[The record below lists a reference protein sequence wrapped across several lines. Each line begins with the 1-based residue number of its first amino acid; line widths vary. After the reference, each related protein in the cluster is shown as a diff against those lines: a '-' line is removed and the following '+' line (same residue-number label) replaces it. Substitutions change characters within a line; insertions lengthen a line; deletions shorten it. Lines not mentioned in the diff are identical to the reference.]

1 MSEVVCLHCRA
12 AADASHRFCG
22 RCGTPLH
29 VRCTA
34 CLALLAPGLEF
45 CTNCGHPMTAA
56 LSGPA
61 AGREER
67 RTISVLFVDMAGFTG
82 LGERLDPEDLRQ
94 LQLAYFAT
102 ASTVVRRYGGI
113 LEKYVGDAVMAVFGV
128 PVESEHD
135 AVRAVAAGLEVQR
148 ELDDR
153 PLAGRYRMRIRVGV
167 ATGEAVVDLAA
178 AHNSGEAMVSGDVVA
193 TAARLQALA
202 PDGGVL
208 VSAATRRATTGSVR
222 YAEPP
227 RQVTIAGKSQPT
239 TVYLAEGLAGRIDLD
254 DDTVPLAGRS
264 HELDLIASALVR
276 SVREREPRLISI
288 VGEHGVGKSRLVRE
302 IVRRMHSTPEVMV
315 RWREGRC
322 PPYNENG
329 PYGALSHIVKAQAE
343 LQDTDDEATARER
356 LAAALAEVVAPAD
369 VDRLTE
375 LLGPLAGLPGR
386 SVNAGEIESA
396 WREVLVALARNM
408 PTVLAVEDLHFAN
421 PAMLRFLTGLVETVD
436 DVPLIVLCTYRP
448 ELLEDRPAWAGGPP
462 GTLAVSL
469 GPLRGKAA
477 RELILGLLRR
487 YRLPEALA
495 ERLCAI
501 TGGNPMYAV
510 EYVRMLAER
519 TGGEVDPDAD
529 LTIPETVHGVLA
541 SRIDLLTGVQRAVL
555 HAAAVLGESVWPGAV
570 AAMLELPA
578 EEVV

>member
-1 MSEVVCLHCRA
+1 
-12 AADASHRFCG
+12 
-22 RCGTPLH
+22 
-29 VRCTA
+29 
-34 CLALLAPGLEF
+34 
-45 CTNCGHPMTAA
+45 
-56 LSGPA
+56 
-61 AGREER
+61 
-67 RTISVLFVDMAGFTG
+67 
-82 LGERLDPEDLRQ
+82 
-94 LQLAYFAT
+94 
-102 ASTVVRRYGGI
+102 YGGI
-113 LEKYVGDAVMAVFGV
+113 LEKYVGDAIMAVFGI

-135 AVRAVAAGLEVQR
+135 AVRAVAAGLDMQR

-153 PLAGRYRMRIRVGV
+153 PLAGRYRMRVRVGV
-167 ATGEAVVDLAA
+167 ATGEALVDLAA

-227 RQVTIAGKSQPT
+227 RQVTIAGKSRPA

-264 HELDLIASALVR
+264 HELDL
-276 SVREREPRLISI
+276 
-288 VGEHGVGKSRLVRE
+288 
-302 IVRRMHSTPEVMV
+302 
-315 RWREGRC
+315 
-322 PPYNENG
+322 
-329 PYGALSHIVKAQAE
+329 
-343 LQDTDDEATARER
+343 
-356 LAAALAEVVAPAD
+356 VAPSD
-369 VDRLTE
+369 VERLTE

-408 PTVLAVEDLHFAN
+408 PTVLVVEDLHFAN
-421 PAMLRFLTGLVETVD
+421 PAMLRFLAGLVESVD

-448 ELLEDRPAWAGGPP
+448 ELLEDKPTWAGGPP
-462 GTLAVSL
+462 GTLTVSL
-469 GPLRGKAA
+469 GPLRGGAA
-477 RELILGLLRR
+477 RGLILGLLRR

-519 TGGEVDPDAD
+519 TRG
-529 LTIPETVHGVLA
+529 
-541 SRIDLLTGVQRAVL
+541 
-555 HAAAVLGESVWPGAV
+555 
-570 AAMLELPA
+570 
-578 EEVV
+578 